1 MGMKQTANATSGKG
15 TTWIRFLKAHNLE
28 VVAVAFW
35 ISITSYLVSTA
46 WYLGVIEVIIGLAG
60 TASCGFSWLF
70 ARALFRV
77 DAEREVWPLL
87 VIAGLI
93 ATGLFLGLYTDNRD
107 VSDLMG
113 SVLGFANSTHG
124 LISSTVLLLGFI
136 EAFLGF
142 QPDLPKTEKRF
153 RMTYAAGYGGL
164 MAVSVLWL
172 NGVPEGSEAA
182 KASDSIKMIC
192 ALLAIALSFWAWRYR
207 RRHPL
212 PRPKRRQRRLASV
225 SEDDQF
231 LADQIVQRL
240 ENDKLY
246 LEPDLKLTD
255 LARKLGEADHRVSKC
270 ITGVLGFRNFNAL
283 VNQYRIGAAKQA
295 LVDVS
300 TRQVSILSIALDAGF
315 SSIGPFNRA
324 FKNETGQTPTEY
336 RNRNACL

>member
-1 MGMKQTANATSGKG
+1 MKETVNVMSGKW
-15 TTWIRFLKAHNLE
+15 TTWLRFLAVRHLE
-28 VVAVAFW
+28 VVVVAFW
-35 ISITSYLVSTA
+35 LSITSFLVSTA
-46 WYLGVIEVIIGLAG
+46 WDLGVAEVIIGLAG

-87 VIAGLI
+87 VVAGLM
-93 ATGLFLGLYTDNRD
+93 ATGLILSLYTDNQE
-107 VSDLMG
+107 VSGVMG
-113 SVLGFANSTHG
+113 SVLGFVSSTHG
-124 LISSTVLLLGFI
+124 LISSTVLLLALI

-142 QPDLPKTEKRF
+142 QHDLPKTEKRF
-153 RMTYAAGYGGL
+153 RITYAVGYGGL

-172 NGVPEGSEAA
+172 NGVSEGSEVA

-207 RRHPL
+207 RRHSL
-212 PRPKRRQRRLASV
+212 SRPKRRQRRLASV
-225 SEDDQF
+225 SKDDQF
-231 LADQIVQRL
+231 LANKIVQRL
-240 ENDKLY
+240 EAEKLY
-246 LEPDLKLTD
+246 LERDLKLTD

-283 VNQYRIGAAKQA
+283 VNQYRIKAAKEA
-295 LVDVS
+295 LID
-300 TRQVSILSIALDAGF
+300 TRMREVSILSIALDSGF

-336 RNRNACL
+336 RSCNARFR